1 MTIATMSPAS
11 AAKPKSFT
19 FTLTTQEHA
28 ALEKLASADD
38 RSAASWLRLA
48 IRRAYVAQHGEPAF
62 DALGI
67 AAEPPKPAPKATK
80 KK

>member
-1 MTIATMSPAS
+1 MPAS

-19 FTLTTQEHA
+19 FTLSVQEHA

-48 IRRAYVAQHGEPAF
+48 IRRAYVEQHGAAF
-62 DALGI
+62 DAMGI
-67 AAEPPKPAPKATK
+67 GGEAGKP
-80 KK
+80 